1 MARIYEY
8 QGKEI
13 LRKERIPVPR
23 GRCVTNAE
31 EARKAAQEIGK
42 PVAVKAQVWAT
53 GRFKAGGIKFANTPK
68 EAEKVAQE
76 LIGSTIKG
84 LPVEKLLVE
93 EKLSIEKEFYI
104 GIIVSNSYRIKGP
117 VLIFSTEGGV
127 GVEEVA
133 ARNPEKVATLTVD
146 YLRGVGPEETNQ
158 LLSQLSFDGTLSPD
172 LFNELSKTI
181 CNLYKA
187 FKECDA
193 RVAEI
198 NPLVLTQDQHLY
210 AADCRFTIDDNSV
223 FRHPEFGIKVP
234 RDMERPPTRL
244 EEIAWAIEEDDY
256 RGTGYFTQMFPKL
269 EGNGWLGFQGIGG
282 GGAMLGASAFVAR
295 GFKIANY
302 ADTSGDPTASKIY
315 LVIKSI
321 FSQPIDGYVLM
332 GACLANQEQWHHAHA
347 IVKALREEAKRR
359 PGFPVVILLAGNK
372 EQEAHEIIKTGLKNV
387 PLRWELYGR
396 DYIYDTDFIANRVE
410 ALVKLYHDEKHKEGK
425 E

>member
-13 LRKERIPVPR
+13 LRKEEIPVPK
-23 GRCVTNAE
+23 GRCVTSAE
-31 EARKAAQEIGK
+31 EARKVAQEIGK
-42 PVAVKAQVWAT
+42 PVAIKVQVWAT
-53 GRFKAGGIKFANTPK
+53 GRFKAGGIKFANTPE
-68 EAEKVAQE
+68 EAGKVALE
-76 LIGSTIKG
+76 LMGSTIKG

-104 GIIVSNSYRIKGP
+104 GIIVSNSYQIKGP

-127 GVEEVA
+127 AIEEVA
-133 ARNPEKVATLTVD
+133 ATHPEKVASMNVD
-146 YLRGVGPEETNQ
+146 YLQGVGLGEAHQLISRLSFNAGLSPE
-158 LLSQLSFDGTLSPD
+158 LLS
-172 LFNELSKTI
+172 ELSRII
-181 CNLYKA
+181 CSLYRA
-187 FKECDA
+187 FKEYDA
-193 RVAEI
+193 RAAEI
-198 NPLVLTQDQHLY
+198 NPLVLTRDRHIY

-234 RDMERPPTRL
+234 RDMERSPTKL

-269 EGNGWLGFQGIGG
+269 EGKGWVGFHGIGG

-315 LVIKSI
+315 LIIKTI

-372 EQEAHEIIKTGLKNV
+372 EQEAHEIIKTGLKGV

-410 ALVKLYHDEKHKEGK
+410 ELVKLYQDKKLKEERK
-425 E
+425 